1 MNNKVQNIVLG
12 VLAVALI
19 GITVAYA
26 TLTQQLKI
34 NGTAT
39 VKAGTWDV
47 HFENLQG
54 SVTGSAVLDTSTSKL
69 GIQTGSTTISG
80 KLGTLSKPGDSI
92 TYTFDIVN
100 KGNIPAILSS
110 APTISIPSCSAT
122 GNDAGATTVCGN
134 LTYTLT
140 YSDGSTI
147 AKNDTLAA
155 TSGKKTA
162 KLVVTYKSTATSV
175 VNTDVE
181 VSNIAATLNYSQN

>member
-110 APTISIPSCSAT
+110 VPTISTPSCSAT
-122 GNDAGATTVCGN
+122 SNDAGATTVCGN

>member
-1 MNNKVQNIVLG
+1 MGSKVQNIILG
-12 VLAVALI
+12 VLAVGLI
-19 GITVAYA
+19 GLTVAYA
-26 TLTQQLKI
+26 LLTQQLKI
-34 NGTAT
+34 ESTAT
-39 VKAGTWDV
+39 VKAGTWDI
-47 HFENLQG
+47 HFENL
-54 SVTGSAVLDTSTSKL
+54 SSSLTGKAALADTNQLAISSN
-69 GIQTGSTTISG
+69 STTISG
-80 KLGTLSKPGDSI
+80 SVGDLSVPGDSI
-92 TYTFDIVN
+92 VYTFDIVN

-110 APTISIPSCSAT
+110 APTISTPSCSAT

-155 TSGKKTA
+155 TSGKKSA
-162 KLVVTYKSTATSV
+162 KLVVTYKSSATSV

>member
-54 SVTGSAVLDTSTSKL
+54 SVTGSAVLDTSSSKL

-80 KLGTLSKPGDSI
+80 KLGTLSNPGDSI

-110 APTISIPSCSAT
+110 APTISTPSCSAT

-155 TSGKKTA
+155 TSGKKSA

>member
-110 APTISIPSCSAT
+110 APTISTPSCSAKS
-122 GNDAGATTVCGN
+122 NDAGATTVCGN

-181 VSNIAATLNYSQN
+181 VSNIAATLHYSQN